1 MPSVSKKTSGI
12 EPSLTLAID
21 AKAKQMVA
29 NGEDIVSFAAGETDF
44 DTPDFIK
51 QEAIDSLN
59 KGFTKYTPA
68 SGILELKQAIQEK
81 YKREQGLEYTTN
93 EIIVSNG
100 AKHSLYNIFQ
110 AVCNPGDEVII
121 PSPYWLSYAPM
132 AVLADAVPV
141 MLNTAKSGFAIDP
154 AELKKLITPKSKMF
168 LFNNPSN
175 PTGRYYTKSEIMKI
189 AEVLEPADLW
199 VVSDEIYDALVY
211 VDEPYVSIASL
222 SPELKK
228 KTLVVNG
235 VSKTYAMTGWR
246 LGYTCGDK
254 NVISIMDNLQSHSTS
269 NPVSFSQKGG
279 VKALREGGEFSKK
292 LRDIFKGRRDVIFD
306 MLSKIDGIS
315 IVKPEGAFYAFP
327 DVSRLYGKSIGE
339 KRISGSLQFCEALLE
354 TEKVAAVPGI
364 VFGDDKFIRLSY
376 ATSEEKIKKGIGR
389 LASFI
394 NKLK

>member
-29 NGEDIVSFAAGETDF
+29 NGEDVVSFAAGETDF

-68 SGILELKQAIQEK
+68 SGILELKQAVQDK
-81 YKREQGLEYTTN
+81 YKKEQGLEYATN

-100 AKHSLYNIFQ
+100 AKHSIYNIFQ

-132 AVLADAVPV
+132 AILADAVPV

-168 LFNNPSN
+168 MFNNPSN

-189 AEVLEPADLW
+189 GEVLETADLW
-199 VVSDEIYDALVY
+199 IVSDEIYDALVY

-254 NVISIMDNLQSHSTS
+254 KVISVMDNLQSHSTS

-279 VKALREGGEFSKK
+279 VKALREGGEFSEK
-292 LRDIFKGRRDVIFD
+292 LREVFKVRRDVIFD
-306 MLSKIDGIS
+306 MLSKIEGVS

-327 DVSRLYGKSIGE
+327 DISKLYGKSLGD
-339 KRISGSLQFCEALLE
+339 KKISGSLQFCEALLE

-376 ATSEEKIKKGIGR
+376 ATSEEKIRKGIDR

-394 NKLK
+394 KKLK